1 MDRSSAELYAQALK
15 LSAGD
20 RAELAGLLLESLD
33 DSADKDVDEAWR
45 EEIERRMQEMD
56 NGTVTP
62 VSWEQVR
69 ARLLKHGAAERPL
82 SPASGE

>member
-1 MDRSSAELYAQALK
+1 MDQSSIELYAQALK

-33 DSADKDVDEAWR
+33 DGADDNVDEAWR
-45 EEIERRMQEMD
+45 EEVERRMQKMD
-56 NGTVTP
+56 NGTVML

-69 ARLLKHGAAERPL
+69 ARLLKHGAA
-82 SPASGE
+82 

>member
-1 MDRSSAELYAQALK
+1 MDQSSTELYVQAMK

-33 DSADKDVDEAWR
+33 DSADEDVDEAWR
-45 EEIERRMQEMD
+45 EEIERRMQDID

-69 ARLLKHGAAERPL
+69 ARLLKHGAA
-82 SPASGE
+82 

>member
-1 MDRSSAELYAQALK
+1 MDQSYIELYAQALK

-33 DSADKDVDEAWR
+33 DGADDNVDEAWR

-56 NGTVTP
+56 NGTVTL

-69 ARLLKHGAAERPL
+69 ARLLKHGAA
-82 SPASGE
+82 